1 MIEDKLSLREAA
13 QRYGISSAELVRN
26 WIRIFQ
32 NDGPDALAMDR
43 RKVAR
48 SKDTQPTFRQ
58 DVQTADKQSLVAEIK
73 RLRAENDYL
82 KKLRALVLA
91 EEQRNKRRGSSQ
103 N

>member
-1 MIEDKLSLREAA
+1 VIEDKLSLREAA
-13 QRYGISSAELVRN
+13 ERYGISSAELVRS

-32 NDGPDALAMDR
+32 NDGPDALVVDR

-48 SKDTQPTFRQ
+48 SKGTQPIFRQ
-58 DVQTADKQSLVAEIK
+58 DIQTADKPSLIAEIK